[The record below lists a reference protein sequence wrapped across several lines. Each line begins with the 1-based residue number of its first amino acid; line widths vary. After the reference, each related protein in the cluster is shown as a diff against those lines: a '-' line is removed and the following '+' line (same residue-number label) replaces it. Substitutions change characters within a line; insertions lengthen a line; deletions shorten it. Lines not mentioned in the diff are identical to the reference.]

1 MVSGSPLV
9 LGHGVDGGF
18 EGDGGE
24 IRCGN
29 HKKKSQDLE
38 QKRRCVASSAGKI
51 DLPEKQKSKRQKK
64 FAGGNTNK
72 QKLKLKEVTR
82 LHKV

>member
-1 MVSGSPLV
+1 MWKSQ
-9 LGHGVDGGF
+9 
-18 EGDGGE
+18 
-24 IRCGN
+24 
-29 HKKKSQDLE
+29 KKSQDLV
-38 QKRRCVASSAGKI
+38 QKDACVASSAGKI
-51 DLPEKQKSKRQKK
+51 DLPEKAEVEKQKK